1 MWRMVVVEDVVVFG
15 PEWIDVQPGQY
26 RYLAVAEQAVMIRFV
41 VGEYLACEVIWD
53 HDDE

>member
-1 MWRMVVVEDVVVFG
+1 MSTVMCPSPDVVFG

-41 VGEYLACEVIWD
+41 IGEYLACEVIWD
-53 HDDE
+53 DN